1 MGALGRTG
9 PAGSKEGLKIGALT
23 TLQGEGCLS
32 GHQKLKVGVRLQGQD
47 GPSRRLAT
55 GAIRRCH
62 CGAGVLGAS
71 VRPGSSPDSSPSW
84 AGEGAGLGQH
94 ALGPGKA
101 EQGGE
106 WHKAT
111 SKPHE
116 RSVKQGTV
124 GICVSFL
131 WLS

>member
-9 PAGSKEGLKIGALT
+9 PAGLKEGLKIGALT

-62 CGAGVLGAS
+62 CGAGVLGGS
-71 VRPGSSPDSSPSW
+71 VRPGSSPDSGFMGRGGCWFGTARSG
-84 AGEGAGLGQH
+84 AREG
-94 ALGPGKA
+94 
-101 EQGGE
+101 
-106 WHKAT
+106 
-111 SKPHE
+111 
-116 RSVKQGTV
+116 
-124 GICVSFL
+124 
-131 WLS
+131 